1 MTQTLT
7 LTWTTVCLLDRLEP
21 DRGVAALVDG
31 VQIALFRTDDGLFA
45 IDNRDPVSGAY
56 VLSRGIVGS
65 RGGVPT
71 VASPLHKQVYDLRTG
86 HCLDLPGVAV
96 ARHDARC
103 RDGLVEVRLRQG
115 GLMREELAGF
125 TIGVTA
131 DRRRDEL
138 AALLERRG
146 ARVVLAPALRIVP
159 LSDDTE
165 LREATRACLDQPP
178 DILMANT
185 GIGMRGW
192 LEAAEGWG
200 LAEPLRS
207 VLAELVPGRPAAR
220 RRAARSVRPGCTTS
234 GRRPRR
240 AATRWSTTCVGAAWP
255 GQVIAMQLHGERQ
268 PECTL
273 ALEAAGATVIE
284 VPVYRWA
291 PPTDPAPLHRLV
303 DLIAGRLVDAV
314 TFTSAPAVEALLR
327 AAGDRT
333 ATRCWRRCA
342 PTCWPRC
349 VGPVTAAPLLRHG
362 VPVSAP
368 GRARLGALVR
378 TIVDELPRRAVT
390 LEAGGH
396 LLTLRGHAAI
406 IDGELRP
413 LAPAPMAV
421 LRALA
426 AVPRPGA
433 VPRGAAA
440 DAAPGRGRARGGDG
454 GGPPTGRPGRAPR
467 GADRGEARLPAPG
480 RLSASRPAGRCAGR
494 DAAVQPTG
502 VGKPRPCSAC
512 EPQHR
517 VLDDRHQHLLDR
529 VPVPGVGHHQR
540 HLRRD
545 GQRLA
550 DLLQLVLRRAVEAVQ
565 RHHVRQVAVLEVVQ
579 RRERV
584 GDPAGVHQHGG
595 AHRTSDDLVP
605 HEPEPGL
612 TRVYRRGTGS
622 GPRPW

>member
-1 MTQTLT
+1 
-7 LTWTTVCLLDRLEP
+7 
-21 DRGVAALVDG
+21 
-31 VQIALFRTDDGLFA
+31 
-45 IDNRDPVSGAY
+45 
-56 VLSRGIVGS
+56 
-65 RGGVPT
+65 
-71 VASPLHKQVYDLRTG
+71 
-86 HCLDLPGVAV
+86 
-96 ARHDARC
+96 
-103 RDGLVEVRLRQG
+103 
-115 GLMREELAGF
+115 MREELAGF

-207 VLAELVPGRPAAR
+207 VLASSYVVARGPKARGAIRAAGLHDQWSPASESCDEVVDHLR
-220 RRAARSVRPGCTTS
+220 RRGVA
-234 GRRPRR
+234 
-240 AATRWSTTCVGAAWP
+240 

-291 PPTDPAPLHRLV
+291 PPTDPAPLHRLI

-314 TFTSAPAVEALLR
+314 TFTSAPAAEALLR
-327 AAGDRT
+327 AAGDR
-333 ATRCWRRCA
+333 ADAVLSALRGDVLA
-342 PTCWPRC
+342 SC
-349 VGPVTAAPLLRHG
+349 VGAVTAEPLLRHG

-378 TIVDELPRRAVT
+378 TIVDELPRRTVT
-390 LEAGGH
+390 FKAGGH
-396 LLTLRGHAAI
+396 LLTLRGHAAV

-426 AVPRPGA
+426 QS
-433 VPRGAAA
+433 
-440 DAAPGRGRARGGDG
+440 PGRVLSRTALLR
-454 GGPPTGRPGRAPR
+454 TLPR
-467 GADRGEARLPAPG
+467 GADEHAVEMAVARLRAGLRAP
-480 RLSASRPAGRCAGR
+480 R
-494 DAAVQPTG
+494 
-502 VGKPRPCSAC
+502 
-512 EPQHR
+512 
-517 VLDDRHQHLLDR
+517 
-529 VPVPGVGHHQR
+529 
-540 HLRRD
+540 
-545 GQRLA
+545 
-550 DLLQLVLRRAVEAVQ
+550 
-565 RHHVRQVAVLEVVQ
+565 VVQ
-579 RRERV
+579 TVVKRGYRLRV
-584 GDPAGVHQHGG
+584 D
-595 AHRTSDDLVP
+595 
-605 HEPEPGL
+605 
-612 TRVYRRGTGS
+612 
-622 GPRPW
+622 